1 MNTENK
7 KLFQQKMLNP
17 IFFKLFLI
25 LKLPLAFLAGV
36 KLKFLNDT
44 QTTVQLKYNC
54 LNKNPFKSIYFAAL
68 SMAAE
73 LASGI
78 LAASFIYKNKPAISM
93 LVLGVNI
100 DFSKK
105 AVGLI
110 DFNCRQGKEIQDCI
124 NKSIKAK
131 AGQSIIVTTTA
142 TDEQGDIV
150 ATFNIAWS
158 FKAKQ

>member
-1 MNTENK
+1 
-7 KLFQQKMLNP
+7 MLNP

-36 KLKFLNDT
+36 KLKTLNNT
-44 QTTVQLKYNC
+44 HSTVQLKYNY

-68 SMAAE
+68 SMAGE

-93 LVLGVNI
+93 LVVGVNI

-110 DFNCRQGKEIQDCI
+110 DFNCKQGKEIEDCI
-124 NKSIKAK
+124 NN
-131 AGQSIIVTTTA
+131 SIITKEGQVIDVITTA
-142 TDEQGDIV
+142 TDEEGDIV
-150 ATFNIAWS
+150 AIFNIRWS
-158 FKAKQ
+158 FKSK

>member
-36 KLKFLNDT
+36 KLKALDDNCSKA
-44 QTTVQLKYNC
+44 QLKYSY

-68 SMAAE
+68 SMAGE

-78 LAASFIYKNKPAISM
+78 LAASFIYKNEPEISM
-93 LVLGVNI
+93 LVVGVNME
-100 DFSKK
+100 FSKK

-110 DFNCRQGKEIQDCI
+110 DFSCKQGKEIQDCI
-124 NKSIKAK
+124 NKSIKTK
-131 AGQSIIVTTTA
+131 EGKSIVVTTTA

-150 ATFNIAWS
+150 ATFNITWS